1 MPDNPQGDDTF
12 ADLFSKLPSP
22 RTSQPAQ
29 VPESAPAAPDAP
41 LSRRAAREAAAT
53 SEPDTAAAPGASEP
67 AAPTSAAAAATP
79 ARTPDAP
86 ARTTDAPRAAAA
98 APTGVT
104 VADAAPQLD
113 TLFDGAGAVNARDS
127 RHAKDRR
134 KSRIAAWVIF
144 GMILAIIGGITA
156 GGFYVWNT
164 YEDKIRAFMGWEEPK
179 DYEAGLA
186 TGEALV
192 TIVSGDTGSTISQTL
207 YEAGVTKTPEAFY
220 DYLVQSAQNPPF
232 QPGVYALQQKMTSAA
247 ALTALLDPANKQE
260 FTAQLPE
267 GLTEAQ
273 TLDRL
278 SASLG
283 LPLADLQAA
292 TADPS
297 AYGVNAT
304 SLEGWLF
311 PATYTFDPGVT
322 AQDVITTLVNRTVQ
336 SLDTAGVPVDQRQQ
350 VLITASIIEREA
362 RQTDDFYKV
371 SRVIANRLA
380 DGMKLQMDST
390 AQYGYGEMHDGSAS
404 SSKEALEDDNAWNTY
419 VIDGLPATPISNPG
433 DTAIDAA
440 MHPADGNWLYFVT
453 WNMDTGETIF
463 SDTYAEH
470 EAAIAKWNEW
480 CTANDNRGC

>member
-29 VPESAPAAPDAP
+29 EPESAPAAPDAP

-144 GMILAIIGGITA
+144 GVILAIIGGITA

-362 RQTDDFYKV
+362 RLPDDFSKV

-440 MHPADGNWLYFVT
+440 MHPTDGNWLYFVT

>member
-1 MPDNPQGDDTF
+1 MPENPQGDDAF

-22 RTSQPAQ
+22 RTSQPASDAA
-29 VPESAPAAPDAP
+29 PAPAAPDAP
-41 LSRRAAREAAAT
+41 LSRRAAREAAAA
-53 SEPDTAAAPGASEP
+53 SEPDTA
-67 AAPTSAAAAATP
+67 TAAAAP
-79 ARTPDAP
+79 
-86 ARTTDAPRAAAA
+86 DAPRAAAA
-98 APTGVT
+98 APAGVT
-104 VADAAPQLD
+104 VADASPQLEA
-113 TLFDGAGAVNARDS
+113 LFDGAGAANARDS

-144 GMILAIIGGITA
+144 GVILAILGGITA

-336 SLDTAGVPVDQRQQ
+336 SLDTAGVPVDQRLQ